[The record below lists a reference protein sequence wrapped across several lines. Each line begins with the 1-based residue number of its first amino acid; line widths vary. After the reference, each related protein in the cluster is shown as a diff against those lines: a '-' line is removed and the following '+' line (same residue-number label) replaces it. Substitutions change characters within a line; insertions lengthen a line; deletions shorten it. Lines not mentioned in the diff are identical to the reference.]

1 MNLKY
6 SHTLLLV
13 DDELSILKSLKRLLR
28 KEKYQVLT
36 ATNGREAL
44 DVLTNADKE
53 VSLII
58 SDQRMPEMTGAQ
70 FLAEA
75 VNIAPDSVRFL
86 LTGYADLNAVAEA
99 VNKGRIHRYITK
111 PWDDDEINELIRM
124 ALSQVELRIEN
135 KRLTELT
142 ERQNAELAKLNK
154 DLEKKVQERTW
165 ALQVQNKMLKGANT
179 TLEKSVMNVI
189 RLLSSLVEYSNA
201 DLSHYLKKT
210 AEFAKELACEA
221 NLDEQKQNQIE
232 MAGLVHDIGLLG
244 MPDHMVAKDF
254 KAMDRKEFKA
264 YSQHPMVASLCM
276 SSIEG
281 FNEISEIVSC
291 HHEHL
296 DGSGFP
302 RKLTARQIPLEAK
315 ILSVAADYCRMLHL
329 WPDDV
334 RELMNHARRYLSRD
348 ALSDMDITDASMKN
362 EITEKVIRE
371 GAGTCYDP
379 DIVTFFLQILDR
391 KYPKP
396 EIFLV
401 RPEALKEGMTVMQ
414 ELRLKDGRLL
424 LNKGTILNERCIQS
438 IHNVGLSNLTDQHI
452 QAAWPIQANQP
463 EANHETQ
470 PDRCKDRKSQ

>member
-1 MNLKY
+1 MRLKY
-6 SHTLLLV
+6 PHTLLLV

-28 KEKYQVLT
+28 KENYQLLT

-44 DVLTNADKE
+44 DVLTNTDQD

-165 ALQVQNKMLKGANT
+165 ALQVQNKMLKGVNN

-201 DLSHYLKKT
+201 GLSRYLNKT

-221 NLDEQKQNQIE
+221 NLDEQKRNQIE

-244 MPDHMVAKDF
+244 MPGHRVGKDF

-264 YSQHPMVASLCM
+264 FSQHPTVASLCL

-291 HHEHL
+291 HHERV

-302 RKLTARQIPLEAK
+302 RQLTARQIPIGAK
-315 ILSVAADYCRMLHL
+315 VLAVAADYCLMLHL

-334 RELMNHARRYLSRD
+334 RELMNHARRYLGRD
-348 ALSDMDITDASMKN
+348 TLSAMDITDASMKN
-362 EITEKVIRE
+362 EIAEQIIRE

-379 DIVTFFLQILDR
+379 DIVKFFLQILDR
-391 KYPKP
+391 KFPKP

-401 RPEALKEGMTVMQ
+401 KLEALKEGMAVMQ

-424 LNKGTILNERCIQS
+424 LNKGTLLNERCIQS
-438 IHNVGLSNLTDQHI
+438 IHNVGVDNLTDPHI
-452 QAAWPIQANQP
+452 QVAWPIPANP
-463 EANHETQ
+463 SEAEHETQ
-470 PDRCKDRKSQ
+470 PDRRKD

>member
-1 MNLKY
+1 MTLKY

-28 KEKYQVLT
+28 KEKYQILT

-44 DVLTNADKE
+44 DVLAHTDEE

-86 LTGYADLNAVAEA
+86 LTGYADLNAVADA
-99 VNKGRIHRYITK
+99 VNKGKIHRYITK
-111 PWDDDEINELIRM
+111 PWNDDEINESIRM
-124 ALSQVELRIEN
+124 ALSQVELRKEN

-142 ERQNAELAKLNK
+142 ERQNAELAELNK
-154 DLEKKVQERTW
+154 NLEKKVQERTW
-165 ALQVQNKMLKGANT
+165 ALQVQNRMLKGVNVS
-179 TLEKSVMNVI
+179 LEKSVMNVI

-201 DLSHYLKKT
+201 GLSRYLRKT

-221 NLDEQKQNQIE
+221 NLDEQERNQIE

-244 MPDHMVAKDF
+244 MPDHMVGKDH
-254 KAMDRKEFKA
+254 KAMNKQEFEA
-264 YSQHPMVASLCM
+264 FSQHPMVASLAL

-281 FNEISEIVSC
+281 FKAISDIVSC
-291 HHEHL
+291 HHERV
-296 DGSGFP
+296 DANGFP
-302 RKLTARQIPLEAK
+302 RRLTSEQIPIGAK
-315 ILSVAADYCRMLHL
+315 ILSIAADYCLMLHL
-329 WPDDV
+329 WPDDI
-334 RELMNHARRYLSRD
+334 RELMIHARRYLGRD
-348 ALSDMDITDASMKN
+348 TLSAMDITDASMKT
-362 EITEKVIRE
+362 EIAENVIRE

-379 DIVTFFLQILDR
+379 AVVKLFCQTLDR

-401 RPEALKEGMTVMQ
+401 KLQALKEGMTIMQ

-424 LNKGTILNERCIQS
+424 LNKGTMLNERCIQS
-438 IHNVGLSNLTDQHI
+438 INNVNMSNLTDHHI
-452 QAAWPIQANQP
+452 KVAWPTQVNQS
-463 EANHETQ
+463 EADHGT
-470 PDRCKDRKSQ
+470 

>member
-1 MNLKY
+1 
-6 SHTLLLV
+6 
-13 DDELSILKSLKRLLR
+13 
-28 KEKYQVLT
+28 
-36 ATNGREAL
+36 
-44 DVLTNADKE
+44 

-86 LTGYADLNAVAEA
+86 LTGYADLDAVADA

-111 PWDDDEINELIRM
+111 PWNDDEINELIRM
-124 ALSQVELRIEN
+124 ALSQVELRKEN

-142 ERQNAELAKLNK
+142 ERQNTELAELNK

-165 ALQVQNKMLKGANT
+165 ALQVQNKMLKGVNMS
-179 TLEKSVMNVI
+179 LEKSVMNVI

-201 DLSHYLKKT
+201 GLSRYLRKT
-210 AEFAKELACEA
+210 AEFAKEIACEA
-221 NLDEQKQNQIE
+221 NLDEQERNQIE

-244 MPDHMVAKDF
+244 MPDHVVGKDI
-254 KAMDRKEFKA
+254 KTMSRREFEA
-264 YSQHPMVASLCM
+264 FSPHPMVASLCL

-291 HHEHL
+291 HHERV
-296 DGSGFP
+296 DGGGFP
-302 RKLTARQIPLEAK
+302 RQLTSKQIPVGAK
-315 ILSVAADYCRMLHL
+315 ILAVAADYCQMLHL

-334 RELMNHARRYLSRD
+334 RELMILARRYLGRD
-348 ALSDMDITDASMKN
+348 MISAMDITDASMKT
-362 EITEKVIRE
+362 EIAENIIRE
-371 GAGTCYDP
+371 GSGTCYDP
-379 DIVTFFLQILDR
+379 AIVQFFLQKLDR

-401 RPEALKEGMTVMQ
+401 KLQALKEGMAVMQ

-424 LNKGTILNERCIQS
+424 LSKGTVLSERCIQS
-438 IHNVGLSNLTDQHI
+438 INNVGMSNLTDHHI
-452 QAAWPIQANQP
+452 QVAWPIQANQS
-463 EANHETQ
+463 EADHGT
-470 PDRCKDRKSQ
+470 